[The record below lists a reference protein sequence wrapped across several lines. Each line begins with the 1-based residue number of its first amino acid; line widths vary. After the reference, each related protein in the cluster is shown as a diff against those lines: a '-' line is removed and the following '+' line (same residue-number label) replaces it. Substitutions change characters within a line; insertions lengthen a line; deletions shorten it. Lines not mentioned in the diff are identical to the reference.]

1 MEPARA
7 TSPQPTAV
15 VFHDGLGE
23 RRRVSDATVSDTL
36 ELLCLRRE
44 LTSIPSFEFAL
55 RERASRLANFRHTY
69 FARVKSVERLSDATA
84 TLAIASESTRG
95 IRLSNLLTPTPQRPV
110 AVDINASLHLIR
122 QLVSAVAMLHES
134 GGDLAH
140 GAIGPERIIVTPNAR
155 VVIAEYVLGA
165 ALEQLRWSPERYW
178 RELRVALA
186 ALGRRHLVSI
196 NEPMSRRSASSG
208 CR

>member
-7 TSPQPTAV
+7 SSTPTSAV

-23 RRRVSDATVSDTL
+23 RRRTSEATGEDTL

-44 LTSIPSFEFAL
+44 LTAIPSFEFAL

-69 FARVKSVERLSDATA
+69 FGRVRSVDRLNDVGA

-95 IRLSNLLTPTPQRPV
+95 IRLSHLLTPSEKRPV
-110 AVDINASLHLIR
+110 TVDINAALHLLR
-122 QLVSAVAMLHES
+122 QIVSAVAMLHES
-134 GGDLAH
+134 DPDIAH

-155 VVIAEYVLGA
+155 VVIVEYVLGA
-165 ALEQLRWSPERYW
+165 AL
-178 RELRVALA
+178 
-186 ALGRRHLVSI
+186 
-196 NEPMSRRSASSG
+196 
-208 CR
+208 